1 MNANKRSKLIAFGAF
16 FAAVA
21 LMGMSALAQLPDIT
35 RTPNS
40 ADQGI
45 CKSFPQQVGAGR
57 GSITTPGSSLFIIN
71 RDPFR
76 SIRRGRQVFHRKFA
90 RSQGQGPMVQ
100 DGAGPALN
108 EIFQKP
114 NLGAGLGDSCAIC
127 HARPRGS
134 AGFGSDVATRPDS
147 RDAPHLFG
155 LGLKEMLADEI
166 TTELRDIRK
175 IAVLQAQST
184 GQIVDAELLSKG
196 ISYGKIHAHP
206 NGFVDYTDVQGIDTP
221 SLRVR
226 PFFLHGQT
234 ISIREF
240 VIGAF
245 QDEMGLQAVDPD
257 TAAAAAGGNVITPS
271 GMVLNGAQD
280 TFQPPPTTNPNADP
294 DGDGVTNEVPTSIV
308 DFEEHYLLNYF
319 AAGTYQ
325 PDISAANGKAVF
337 ISIGCA
343 TCHIPDLQIDRDRR
357 VASFET
363 KYDPT
368 FGNPFNHLFSQH
380 TPLFHEVSDRT
391 LFPKLKVPNLD
402 KFTVENIL
410 TDFKRH
416 DLGPN
421 FHEINYD
428 GSVRK
433 QFLTMALHGV
443 GTTAP
448 YGHDGR
454 SQNLKEVILRHGG
467 EAIQSRNNFL
477 EMHLSSQ
484 NSLIAFLSSLVLFPP
499 DDTASSLNGINPT
512 CNTIDQNRCM
522 QFTPPPGTVQFPQCG
537 HGSLKLSALFNTPT
551 DLE

>member
-1 MNANKRSKLIAFGAF
+1 MSANKRSKLIAFGVF
-16 FAAVA
+16 FTAIA
-21 LMGMSALAQLPDIT
+21 LMSIPALAQLVDIT

-57 GSITTPGSSLFIIN
+57 GTINTPGSSLFIIN

-90 RSQGQGPMVQ
+90 RSQGQGPMFN
-100 DGAGPALN
+100 DGLGPGLN
-108 EIFQKP
+108 DIHAKP

-134 AGFGSDVATRPDS
+134 AGFGSDVVTRPDS

-166 TTELRDIRK
+166 TARLRK
-175 IAVLQAQST
+175 IRTDAITQAHDT
-184 GQIVDAELLSKG
+184 GHAIDVELEAKG
-196 ISYGKIHAHP
+196 ISYGKITAFP
-206 NGFVDYTDVQGIDTP
+206 DGTVDYSEVQGIDTP

-226 PFFLHGQT
+226 PFFLHGAT

-240 VIGAF
+240 VVGAF

-257 TAAAAAGGNVITPS
+257 TTAAANGAIVTTPS
-271 GMVLNGAQD
+271 GMVLNGALD
-280 TFQPPPTTNPNADP
+280 EITPAPTNNPND
-294 DGDGVTNEVPTSIV
+294 DLDNDGVANEIPTSIV

-325 PDISAANGKAVF
+325 PDISAANGKAIF

-343 TCHIPDLQIDRDRR
+343 TCHIPDLQIERDRR
-357 VASFET
+357 VATFT
-363 KYDPT
+363 TAFNPT
-368 FGNPFNHLFSQH
+368 LGNPFNHLFSTH
-380 TPLFHEVSDRT
+380 TALFHEVDDPPPHPT
-391 LFPKLKVPNLD
+391 LKVPNFNQ
-402 KFTVENIL
+402 FTVENIF

-428 GSVRK
+428 GSVRT

-443 GTTAP
+443 GSTAP

-454 SQNLKEVILRHGG
+454 SHNLKEVILRHGG
-467 EAIQSRNNFL
+467 EAQTARNHFV
-477 EMHLSSQ
+477 EMNAASQ

-499 DDTASSLNGINPT
+499 DDTASTLNGINPN
-512 CNTIDQNRCM
+512 CNTIDQARCM
-522 QFTPPPGTVQFPQCG
+522 QFTPPSGTVQFPQCG
-537 HGSLKLSALFNTPT
+537 HGSLKLSALFNNPN

>member
-1 MNANKRSKLIAFGAF
+1 MFNDGLGLGLN
-16 FAAVA
+16 
-21 LMGMSALAQLPDIT
+21 DIQ
-35 RTPNS
+35 
-40 ADQGI
+40 A
-45 CKSFPQQVGAGR
+45 
-57 GSITTPGSSLFIIN
+57 
-71 RDPFR
+71 
-76 SIRRGRQVFHRKFA
+76 
-90 RSQGQGPMVQ
+90 
-100 DGAGPALN
+100 
-108 EIFQKP
+108 KP

-134 AGFGSDVATRPDS
+134 AGFGSDVVTRPDS

-166 TTELRDIRK
+166 TADLRAIRTAA
-175 IAVLQAQST
+175 IAQAQQS
-184 GQIVDAELLSKG
+184 GQPVQVNLTSKG
-196 ISYGKIHAHP
+196 INFGKITAFP
-206 NGFVDYTDVQGIDTP
+206 NGTVDYTLVEGVDTP

-240 VIGAF
+240 AIGAF

-257 TAAAAAGGNVITPS
+257 TSAAGNGAVVTTPS
-271 GMVLNGAQD
+271 GMVLNGALDQID
-280 TFQPPPTTNPNADP
+280 FPPNTGDP
-294 DGDGVTNEVPTSIV
+294 DGDGVANEIPTSIV
-308 DFEEHYLLNYF
+308 DFMEHYLLNYF

-343 TCHIPDLQIDRDRR
+343 ECHVPDLQINRDRR

-363 KYDPT
+363 KFDSQL
-368 FGNPFNHLFSQH
+368 GNPFNHLFSTH
-380 TPLFHEVSDRT
+380 TALFNTVNDGTGH
-391 LFPKLKVPNLD
+391 PPLKVP
-402 KFTVENIL
+402 KFLPFLVKDIY

-428 GSVRK
+428 GSVRR

-454 SQNLKEVILRHGG
+454 SHNLKEVILRHGG
-467 EAIQSRNNFL
+467 QAQQARDNFFFLTTNN
-477 EMHLSSQ
+477 Q
-484 NSLIAFLSSLVLFPP
+484 NMVIAFLSSLVLFPP
-499 DDTASSLNGINPT
+499 DDTASTLNGINPN

-522 QFTPPPGTVQFPQCG
+522 LFTPPPGTVQFPQCG
-537 HGSLKLSALFNTPT
+537 HGSLKLSALFNNPN

>member
-1 MNANKRSKLIAFGAF
+1 MSANKRSKLIALGAF

-21 LMGMSALAQLPDIT
+21 LMSIPALAQLVDIT

-45 CKSFPQQVGAGR
+45 CKSFPQQVGGGR
-57 GSITTPGSSLFIIN
+57 GTINTPGSSLFIIN

-100 DGAGPALN
+100 DGLGPTLN
-108 EIFQKP
+108 EIHQKP
-114 NLGAGLGDSCAIC
+114 GLGAGLGDSCAIC

-134 AGFGSDVATRPDS
+134 AGFGGDVVTRPDS

-166 TTELRDIRK
+166 TADLRAIRATA
-175 IAVLQAQST
+175 IAQSLV
-184 GQIVDAELLSKG
+184 QSQPVQANLVSKG
-196 ISYGKIHAHP
+196 ISYGQITVT
-206 NGFVDYTDVQGIDTP
+206 NGIVDYTQVEGVDTP

-240 VIGAF
+240 TIGAF

-257 TAAAAAGGNVITPS
+257 TAAAAAGASVTTPS

-280 TFQPPPTTNPNADP
+280 TISAPPTTNPNADP
-294 DGDGVTNEVPTSIV
+294 DGDGVTNEIPTSIV
-308 DFEEHYLLNYF
+308 DFMEHYLLNYF

-325 PDISAANGKAVF
+325 PDISAANGKATF

-343 TCHIPDLQIDRDRR
+343 TCHIPDLKIDRDRR
-357 VASFET
+357 VATFET
-363 KYDPT
+363 RFDSQL
-368 FGNPFNHLFSQH
+368 GNPFNHLFSKH
-380 TPLFHEVSDRT
+380 TALFTEDDDPPPHPT
-391 LFPKLKVPNLD
+391 LKVPNFEPFL
-402 KFTVENIL
+402 VENIY

-428 GSVRK
+428 GSVRR

-443 GTTAP
+443 GSTAP

-454 SQNLKEVILRHGG
+454 SHNLKEVIFRHGG
-467 EAIQSRNNFL
+467 EAQQARDNFFFLTANN
-477 EMHLSSQ
+477 Q
-484 NSLIAFLSSLVLFPP
+484 NLVLAFLNSLVLFPP
-499 DDTASSLNGINPT
+499 DDTASSLNGINPN

-537 HGSLKLSALFNTPT
+537 HGSLKLSTLFNNPN

>member
-1 MNANKRSKLIAFGAF
+1 MSATKQSKVLVLLL
-16 FAAVA
+16 FAASVA
-21 LMGMSALAQLPDIT
+21 FLSIPALAQLADIT

-45 CKSFPQQVGAGR
+45 CKSFTDQVGAGR
-57 GSITTPGSSLFIIN
+57 GNLSTLNSSLFLIN

-100 DGAGPALN
+100 DGEGPQLDDIHKNAG
-108 EIFQKP
+108 
-114 NLGAGLGDSCAIC
+114 LGAGLGDSCAIC

-166 TTELRDIRK
+166 TTDLRGIRK
-175 IAVLQAQST
+175 QAILQAQQT
-184 GQIVDAELLSKG
+184 NQIVTKPLNSKG
-196 ISYGKIHAHP
+196 INYGQITATP
-206 NGFVDYTDVQGIDTP
+206 NGSVNYSQVQGVDVP
-221 SLRVR
+221 SLRIR
-226 PFFLHGQT
+226 PFFLHGAT

-240 VIGAF
+240 VNGAF
-245 QDEMGLQAVDPD
+245 QNEMGLQAVDPD
-257 TAAAAAGGNVITPS
+257 TTAAAAGATVTTPS
-271 GMVLNGAQD
+271 GMVLNGSQD
-280 TFQPPPTTNPNADP
+280 TIEKPPTDNPNADP
-294 DGDGVTNEVPTSIV
+294 DGDGVANEIPLSIV
-308 DFEEHYLLNYF
+308 DFMEHYLLNYF

-325 PDISAANGKAVF
+325 PDITANDGRALF

-343 TCHIPDLQIDRDRR
+343 QCHVPDLQINRDRR

-368 FGNPFNHLFSQH
+368 NGNPFNHLFGTH
-380 TPLFHEVSDRT
+380 TALFNVIQDPPFPPLKK
-391 LFPKLKVPNLD
+391 PKLQPFLVKD
-402 KFTVENIL
+402 IY

-428 GSVRK
+428 GSVRTE
-433 QFLTMALHGV
+433 FLTMALHGV

-454 SQNLKEVILRHGG
+454 SQNLIEVILRHGK
-467 EAIQSRNNFL
+467 EAQDSRDKFID
-477 EMHLSSQ
+477 LSLTLR
-484 NSLIAFLSSLVLFPP
+484 NKVLTFLSSLVLFPP
-499 DDTASSLNGINPT
+499 DDTASTLNGINPN
-512 CNTIDQNRCM
+512 CNTIDQTRC
-522 QFTPPPGTVQFPQCG
+522 QAFTPPFGTVSFPQCG
-537 HGSLKLSALFNTPT
+537 HGGFKLSALFNNPN
-551 DLE
+551 DAE